1 MMRNTFVLVSLL
13 SYSILMYFPLDKKE
27 IGLNNDDLCYYKES
41 NDKIY
46 VKACN
51 EGYFCDSIDAQD
63 NGICLEYKS
72 HFRKYKEKCNENLIC
87 YSGLK
92 CDDKNECVHENNE
105 NPYMH
110 KDNVSK
116 KIYYYCPDNTILN
129 DQKKCISISTNEEM
143 KDKCSLD
150 SDMKFLSY
158 EYLKVCG
165 ELNKDQTL
173 ASISDFGKVDDG
185 KIVGDVLACKSGF
198 ALYFYDG
205 KNIQI
210 DSNNPNIPLP
220 VCVTAKY
227 AEKDDNNKCIIGY
240 IIGDDEKESIYSENE
255 VESYLYSNNSF
266 TDCNL
271 IMTQI
276 ELLNN
281 YLNIFNKLNA
291 HCKDGQ
297 FYNEPFTCENDELR
311 KSWYYY
317 NNPDH
322 YLLYKDEQEIIDYLI
337 QQNYPTH
344 ISNEIEQEDKK
355 DNSSVFLNNKYFL
368 ILLLLFI

>member
-1 MMRNTFVLVSLL
+1 MMRNTFILVSIL
-13 SYSILMYFPLDKKE
+13 SYSILIYFPLNKKE
-27 IGLNNDDLCYYKES
+27 IGLNNDDLCHYIES
-41 NDKIY
+41 NNKIY

-51 EGYFCDSIDAQD
+51 EGYFCNSIDNQD

-105 NPYMH
+105 NPYIYE
-110 KDNVSK
+110 DNVSGK
-116 KIYYYCPDNTILN
+116 KYYYCPDNTFLN
-129 DQKKCISISTNEEM
+129 KQKKCISISTNEEM

-150 SDMKFLSY
+150 SDMKGLSY

-337 QQNYPTH
+337 RQNYPTR
-344 ISNEIEQEDKK
+344 ISNETEQEDKK
-355 DNSSVFLNNKYFL
+355 DNSSGFLNNKYFL